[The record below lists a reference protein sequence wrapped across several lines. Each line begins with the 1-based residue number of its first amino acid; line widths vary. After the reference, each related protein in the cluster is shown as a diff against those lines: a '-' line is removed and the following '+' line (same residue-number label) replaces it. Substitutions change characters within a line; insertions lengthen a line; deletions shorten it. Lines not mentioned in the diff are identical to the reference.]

1 MPGHNPEID
10 AHDSCLL
17 RRCSPM
23 GPGERLTA
31 RRWALR
37 LDEGEHGYLSTRR
50 RRSRRMTGQPAPR
63 DQLVGAAPH
72 WAVRAA
78 RSTSDRPV
86 GHSGRSG
93 CVPGVE
99 GLDSCRI
106 PASRW
111 PRIFFRSFS
120 EAMFQ
125 PPANSSIL
133 RSWTSC
139 PEHTHPQASFK
150 AFKLFRRTFQP
161 FSDSTEAPID
171 VLEWEDWM
179 AGVDNVAGLAKIHLQ
194 REGQQ
199 HDFRVIFLV
208 SVTEDD
214 GRHRISRIESFYSD
228 QAAFD
233 RFFSVE
239 P

>member
-1 MPGHNPEID
+1 MLG
-10 AHDSCLL
+10 LTRL
-17 RRCSPM
+17 
-23 GPGERLTA
+23 GLVERLRA
-31 RRWALR
+31 ERE
-37 LDEGEHGYLSTRR
+37 DVEGVL
-50 RRSRRMTGQPAPR
+50 
-63 DQLVGAAPH
+63 AAPVM
-72 WAVRAA
+72 AALEA
-78 RSTSDRPV
+78 RSTSDRPG

-93 CVPGVE
+93 YVPGVE
-99 GLDSCRI
+99 GLESCRI

-111 PRIFFRSFS
+111 PRTFFRSFL
-120 EAMFQ
+120 EAMLSAACDLLDPQVVDVVPGTHAPSGVFQ
-125 PPANSSIL
+125 GVQAVAAHLSTFL
-133 RSWTSC
+133 R
-139 PEHTHPQASFK
+139 
-150 AFKLFRRTFQP
+150 L
-161 FSDSTEAPID
+161 TEDPID
-171 VLEWEDWM
+171 VLKWEDWM

-214 GRHRISRIESFYSD
+214 GLHRISRIESFYSD